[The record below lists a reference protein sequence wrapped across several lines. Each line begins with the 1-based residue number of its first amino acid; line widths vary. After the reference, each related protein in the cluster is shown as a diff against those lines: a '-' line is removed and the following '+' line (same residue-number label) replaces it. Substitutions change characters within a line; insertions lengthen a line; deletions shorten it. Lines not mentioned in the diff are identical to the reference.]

1 MSIESRLR
9 SVYKTGILLS
19 RGSTQPYLWS
29 TSSSPLLISMG
40 LFFPP
45 FVAAMI
51 TVDTKLSHDVC
62 VFSNGR
68 MWLHSVSAVC
78 VRVRFSFQFPRFPCA
93 PGPRQRDQLPR
104 QYKVS
109 KWFSLLFQVKMNALK
124 CRTLGVISSCHRPRF
139 EA

>member
-93 PGPRQRDQLPR
+93 QWVVVFRSQVAHSSMLMHLPAVAIVYSNKSCNSNNHR
-104 QYKVS
+104 RV
-109 KWFSLLFQVKMNALK
+109 
-124 CRTLGVISSCHRPRF
+124 RTRNF
-139 EA
+139 